1 MKQTNNAIKFL
12 MAQYRA
18 IFKNA
23 YLKGMATALVLTA
36 GLAATAG
43 NAQAATQEFDV
54 YTNSI
59 VKGWKSGAG
68 APLQISGKDIAVTTN
83 RFQVAVGESGLSTE
97 QAAAI
102 QEQLNAITSGSLIHI
117 SADKTLANKAV
128 FTTGETEGQIQT
140 DTFNAVNII
149 GKSNF
154 TTDSGGN
161 IVISG
166 APVTGELTIGKG
178 GQLAMNIKR
187 GKTKVDNGSGST
199 AQDPTGG
206 AVFAGFAASYEVGA
220 DATTY
225 ASPASVSVINSR
237 LTVADGY
244 YADDAVIAGYA
255 VHTKDGHASVT
266 GNVLTYTSNNVK
278 QAATSLYTADGGSNP
293 AIPSTMLA
301 GGYARTQGGSATAS
315 SNEIHLLGDRS
326 NAKTNITEK
335 NYFGGGYATYYGA
348 GTDYSGSSTKEEQ
361 SVIASNNIAE
371 LSDLTYNAG
380 TTGKELTI
388 FGGIAY
394 NQVGA
399 TYKDN
404 NKVGT
409 ATAIANQLT
418 LTDVDITTNQTD
430 TSVEIYGGKAS
441 NSTLSKQ
448 TSGTATVNASQ
459 NSVVIDARDRDG
471 AQINLASAT
480 GTGEKVIIGG
490 FAEQREQTSANVDLV
505 ANNNSV
511 TVQGNV
517 KINGATIYGARTDS
531 SVTATDKGATT
542 TALNNTV
549 SVTDGVVLTNTSLIA
564 AAVDATDNNSGN
576 GITHSGNTVIVD
588 SNALSIADGKTV
600 EIAGDILDVKGN
612 VWVKS
617 TGSSVVTFGGVK
629 NENDNKYYNGT
640 GTLTGTLYNQG
651 TVNVHNELDITN
663 GTIYALG
670 ENAKIVVDGSL
681 SAETDAEGNAET
693 PDPLTAGYATLKTSE
708 QQIKDYL
715 TSGSATNVSLPVEG
729 ENVDPTVISGSS
741 AGIVAVKSGAAI
753 DFGSTV
759 TLSNFN
765 FNNTETAGAINV
777 SSGDGDSAYFKADTV
792 NIAHVLASNAT
803 TEKDI
808 DQLSGFDAK
817 NVYIR
822 ANTLNLGSSTL
833 TSAQSAKIDFA
844 EARAR
849 DAINFDAMTTG
860 DNTGYIL
867 TSDVV
872 ADRKFFDQQI
882 VDKAEINT
890 TTLNSNGN
898 GTITG
903 DVTIGTTGVSSASGN
918 LSVAGGTWTS
928 NSNIAVV
935 NGGLS
940 VGAVEAN
947 GPNPTTD
954 KYVNNGNPASLTLTG
969 TLNISGANATVSVSG
984 AAGADATLD
993 LTGADVKW
1001 NAGTVTVSGS
1011 PIDAYRFN
1019 TEEAQDY
1026 YADNSLDRG
1035 VGYGKLFLNREDFNE
1050 FLNDKVQTPAQ
1061 TKLNIGDG
1069 GYVHVNGSV
1078 TGSYD
1083 FDKFGTTE
1091 AAGVVAFTG
1100 THSGILDIDGELN
1113 LVEAAEDADNTFDI
1127 GHGTIK
1133 ANIISINTEDKDRD
1147 ENPEAI
1153 TLAGGTLEVEQGFST
1168 NSSEF
1173 TIAGDDEHNAA
1184 LVLAAGLEHTGS
1196 LTMGGTSG
1204 LLTVGNNAKLTVQNG
1219 TWANDKIDLQV
1230 TSDNGQVIVGPYDD
1244 VLIKQAQDLSTEAN
1258 TVYVASLQADNF
1270 AGEGSGTVLSVGEQS
1285 SATFNTMQL
1294 ASDAVVNVDGYLK
1307 VEGRND
1313 INDRNDPA
1321 YVNAVDGVSST
1332 AGINFEQGATI
1343 NVDGVGSTFELG
1355 EKATQA
1361 LVTID
1366 STVTDA
1372 TKNKYV
1378 VDEVLSDANIDV
1390 SNFGELKINLSADQ
1404 TLTKADAA
1412 YLTTTLLGSNNYNG
1426 YLNVGAADL
1435 GISFTPD
1442 ANGNNTVAW
1451 DDIEDFANI
1460 TAGGTTSQDLKY
1472 ALVTGIA
1479 SANDRIQGH
1488 YGALQVTTGNTSAL
1502 QVVGPLS
1509 LHNAADFG
1517 GKFVFRGDYL
1527 NGTTTAAD
1535 IVFAQN
1541 ASLALENGGEIGSIT
1556 GYGSYDEDYGVN
1568 SVQISAE
1575 NGATTTVNGSI
1586 TKIDELVVD
1595 GDTTVTDSVAVNYL
1609 DLSASL
1615 NTTAENSSVHVNS
1628 ADISENAVLKTNSF
1642 TIGNANGLRDSIRGN
1657 NVNVLG
1663 AITTGDLTLNENA
1676 ELDLF
1681 GGVVTAK
1688 NLTASATSDISV
1700 GYDPLSTIVEDDPD
1714 TIYDDT
1720 KAYTGSLEITGQT
1733 KLNGAELYVDPE
1745 YGDHTAL
1752 VSLNKLSGWTN
1763 ASPRFEGGV
1772 LDGSVFV
1779 GRNSALGIGS
1789 DSLATLQSKIAR
1801 FQNGVSLEDPQAN
1814 PDGVGAVLY
1823 LGNSFT
1829 LGAGESL
1836 WLTAMTT
1843 EGVREYYNA
1852 NNGTLADISSTANLN
1867 VLADTVYLG
1876 ENTAIVVDAGVL
1888 ENSSAMITLAGTNG
1902 TASVIADGGDIYIDG
1917 NVRASTYQVFS
1928 GAQIKY
1934 IDGSDYAVTEDSEK
1948 NINVSTIND
1957 FLQGVVDEQGKV
1969 TLGVAHNGRAIMHGA
1984 SDPVYESLLA
1994 YVRGYNGPEVK
2005 QKATEETPVEQEVQE
2020 DPQTPPTNTVVD
2032 NGIQGVEDS
2041 RELYSYNDK
2050 GEKVYGQYS
2059 NYLLQETIATG
2070 DGSAAETVARLAV
2083 FGGAAQ
2089 AAISAGASTYDAV
2102 SGRMGVGAN
2111 GANITVADNTQG
2123 AALWLAPIYKS
2134 SDSDGFDAEGLDY
2147 GVDMD
2152 LYGVALGA
2160 DYTLSNGIRFGA
2172 MFNVGSGDV
2181 DGQGAGSAVSNDFDY
2196 YGFAVYGGY
2205 SMGALSVVADV
2216 SYTVADNDL
2225 EGNTSIDKV
2234 GASLDST
2241 NLSLG
2246 VTGQYQLDF
2255 NGTTVTPHAGLR
2267 FSRIDLDDYTVDGE
2281 DIIADYDAD
2290 SMNIFSIPVGV
2301 TFAKEFTGDAWT
2313 VKPSLDLTLTGNFG
2327 DDETD
2332 GTVHWAGVENL
2343 STNVSSEV
2351 IDNFTYGATLGVAA
2365 KTGNFSLGLGV
2376 NYTGSSNVDEF
2387 GVNANARFVF

>member
-23 YLKGMATALVLTA
+23 YFK
-36 GLAATAG
+36 GLAAAAVVTMGLAAG
-43 NAQAATQEFDV
+43 AAQAADNIEIYGFTGGIAKGNWGPQSLTAAYKELDNSNIANTLNILQSSQLANLTKPDAGGSWTNPEFTAV
-54 YTNSI
+54 L
-59 VKGWKSGAG
+59 SG
-68 APLQISGKDIAVTTN
+68 
-83 RFQVAVGESGLSTE
+83 GLTHY
-97 QAAAI
+97 
-102 QEQLNAITSGSLIHI
+102 SGSALKH
-117 SADKTLANKAV
+117 DPVNN
-128 FTTGETEGQIQT
+128 
-140 DTFNAVNII
+140 FNATSIKHINII
-149 GKSNF
+149 GQHNIDTENDALLSVV
-154 TTDSGGN
+154 DGSGR
-161 IVISG
+161 
-166 APVTGELTIGKG
+166 ELTIGAG
-178 GQLAMNIKR
+178 GVDLDIVRANYTV
-187 GKTKVDNGSGST
+187 GSATK
-199 AQDPTGG
+199 PTGG
-206 AVFAGFAASYEVGA
+206 AVFAGIAMNNGTKKM
-220 DATTY
+220 D
-225 ASPASVSVINSR
+225 
-237 LTVADGY
+237 LTVRNSTLNVTGQR
-244 YADDAVIAGYA
+244 YADHAVVAGYVA
-255 VHTKDGHASVT
+255 NSSGTATSI
-266 GNVLTYTSNNVK
+266 GNTLNYQSTNVK
-278 QAATSLYTADGGSNP
+278 QSNLSAADTYGANL
-293 AIPSTMLA
+293 LA
-301 GGYARTQGGSATAS
+301 GFAQGTHGAIADSNTMNLGTELDNDATVDISQKAF
-315 SNEIHLLGDRS
+315 
-326 NAKTNITEK
+326 
-335 NYFGGGYATYYGA
+335 FGGGYAKTLDNDKVTNA
-348 GTDYSGSSTKEEQ
+348 TGTAS
-361 SVIASNNIAE
+361 ASNNTVEMSNFVYDTNNRVAE
-371 LSDLTYNAG
+371 TGTFKYTINAH
-380 TTGKELTI
+380 I
-388 FGGIAY
+388 FGGFADNWGSSDKPNKTTSSNASNNSLTISNATINTAEGY
-394 NQVGA
+394 TTSDGVANFYIRGGLASSDSSGDGTSVKVTAANNTLTINGDITREGYSTNISLLKAGDNIVAGDARQNVAANANVTASASNNKLTVETIKMEGGALIGGRANVGA
-399 TYKDN
+399 
-404 NKVGT
+404 
-409 ATAIANQLT
+409 A
-418 LTDVDITTNQTD
+418 
-430 TSVEIYGGKAS
+430 
-441 NSTLSKQ
+441 
-448 TSGTATVNASQ
+448 
-459 NSVVIDARDRDG
+459 
-471 AQINLASAT
+471 AT
-480 GTGEKVIIGG
+480 GDGHKDTAEATNNVITVTG
-490 FAEQREQTSANVDLV
+490 D
-505 ANNNSV
+505 
-511 TVQGNV
+511 
-517 KINGATIYGARTDS
+517 TIL
-531 SVTATDKGATT
+531 K
-542 TALNNTV
+542 
-549 SVTDGVVLTNTSLIA
+549 NTSINA
-564 AAVDATDNNSGN
+564 AYVKGSN
-576 GITHSGNTVIVD
+576 IVHSGNIASLD
-588 SNALSIADGKTV
+588 SNVLAIAEGKKIT
-600 EIAGDILDVKGN
+600 ITGDSTDIKGN
-612 VWVKS
+612 VWVKD
-617 TGSSVVTFGGVK
+617 TASSEVVFGGVI
-629 NENDNKYYNGT
+629 NSENKYYNGT

-670 ENAKIVVDGSL
+670 ENAKIVVDGSK
-681 SAETDAEGNAET
+681 SAETDSTGKPEIQK
-693 PDPLTAGYATLKTSE
+693 PLTAGFATLKTSE

-715 TSGSATNVSLPVEG
+715 TSGSATNVSLPVED
-729 ENVDPTVISGSS
+729 ESLDPTVISGSS
-741 AGIVAVKSGAAI
+741 AGIVKVTSGAAI

-765 FNNTETAGAINV
+765 FANTDTAGAIV
-777 SSGDGDSAYFKADTV
+777 VDSTVGLADTSGAYFKADTV
-792 NIAHVLASNAT
+792 NVAHALASNAT

-860 DNTGYIL
+860 DNNGYIL
-867 TSDVV
+867 TSEVI
-872 ADRKFFDQQI
+872 AERKFFDQQI

-903 DVTIGTTGVSSASGN
+903 DVTIGTEGVGGVGGAAGN
-918 LSVAGGTWTS
+918 LRIEGGAWTS

-935 NGGLS
+935 SGGLS
-940 VGAVEAN
+940 VGAEPAN
-947 GPNPTTD
+947 GPNATTG

-969 TLNISGANATVSVSG
+969 TLNINGANASVSVTGQS
-984 AAGADATLD
+984 GADATLD
-993 LTGADVKW
+993 LTGANVKW

-1011 PIDAYRFN
+1011 PIGADKFN

-1026 YADNSLDRG
+1026 YADNSLERQ
-1035 VGYGKLFLNREDFNE
+1035 VGYGKLLLNREDFNE
-1050 FLNDKVQTPAQ
+1050 FLNDKVETPAQ
-1061 TKLNIGDG
+1061 TKLNIADG

-1078 TGSYD
+1078 TGSYN
-1083 FDKFGTTE
+1083 FDKFGTKPSD
-1091 AAGVVAFTG
+1091 GVVAFTG
-1100 THSGILDIDGELN
+1100 TSSGILDIDGELN
-1113 LVEAAEDADNTFDI
+1113 LVEAADNADNTFNI
-1127 GHGTIK
+1127 GAGTIR

-1173 TIAGDDEHNAA
+1173 TIAGTDEHNAK

-1204 LLTVGNNAKLTVQNG
+1204 LLTVGNNAKLTVENG

-1230 TSDNGQVIVGPYDD
+1230 IGDNVQGEAVVVGSDDG
-1244 VLIKQAQDLSTEAN
+1244 VLIKQAQDLSTDEN

-1270 AGEGSGTVLSVGEQS
+1270 AGEGSGTVLSVGKQS

-1321 YVNAVDGVSST
+1321 YVNAVNGVSST

-1343 NVDGVGSTFELG
+1343 IVNGVGSTFELG

-1372 TKNKYV
+1372 NKNKYV
-1378 VDEVLSDANIDV
+1378 VDEVLSDAKINV

-1435 GISFTPD
+1435 GITFTPD
-1442 ANGNNTVAW
+1442 ANGNDTVAW

-1527 NGTTTAAD
+1527 NGTTPAAD

-1595 GDTTVTDSVAVNYL
+1595 GNTTVTDSIAVNFL
-1609 DLSASL
+1609 DLAASL
-1615 NTTAENSSVHVNS
+1615 NTTAENGSVHVND
-1628 ADISENAVLKTNSF
+1628 AAIAEGATLTTNAF
-1642 TIGNANGLRDSIRGN
+1642 TIGNANGHRSNDDNLVHVMGS
-1657 NVNVLG
+1657 
-1663 AITTGDLTLNENA
+1663 ITTGDLTLNENA

-1733 KLNGAELYVDPE
+1733 KLNGAELYVDPV
-1745 YGDHTAL
+1745 YGDRTAL
-1752 VSLNKLSGWTN
+1752 VSLNKLSGWTS

-1836 WLTAMTT
+1836 WLTALTS

-1902 TASVIADGGDIYIDG
+1902 NASVIADGGDIYIDG

-1928 GAQIKY
+1928 GAKIKY

-2005 QKATEETPVEQEVQE
+2005 QEATEENPAEQKVQA

-2134 SDSDGFDAEGLDY
+2134 SDSDGFDAEGVDY

-2172 MFNVGSGDV
+2172 MFNVGSGEV

-2216 SYTVADNDL
+2216 TYTVADNDL

-2241 NLSLG
+2241 NLSVG

-2267 FSRIDLDDYTVDGE
+2267 FSRIDLDDYTIDGE
-2281 DIIADYDAD
+2281 DVIADYDAD

-2351 IDNFTYGATLGVAA
+2351 LDNFTYGATLGVAA

>member
-23 YLKGMATALVLTA
+23 YFK
-36 GLAATAG
+36 GLAAAAVVTMGLAAG
-43 NAQAATQEFDV
+43 AAQAADNVEIYGFTGGIAKGNWGPQSLTAAYKELDNGNIANTLNILQSSQLANLTNPSQGGSWTQPEFTAV
-54 YTNSI
+54 L
-59 VKGWKSGAG
+59 SG
-68 APLQISGKDIAVTTN
+68 
-83 RFQVAVGESGLSTE
+83 GLTHY
-97 QAAAI
+97 
-102 QEQLNAITSGSLIHI
+102 SGSALKHDPANNFQATSIKHI
-117 SADKTLANKAV
+117 
-128 FTTGETEGQIQT
+128 
-140 DTFNAVNII
+140 NII
-149 GKSNF
+149 GQHNIDTENDALLSVV
-154 TTDSGGN
+154 DGSGR
-161 IVISG
+161 
-166 APVTGELTIGKG
+166 ELTIGAG
-178 GQLAMNIKR
+178 GVDLDIVRANYTV
-187 GKTKVDNGSGST
+187 GKKTT
-199 AQDPTGG
+199 PTGG
-206 AVFAGFAASYEVGA
+206 AVFAGIAMNDGTKQMDLTVRNSTLNVTGQRYADHAVVAGYVANSSGTATSIGNTLNYQSTQVKQSSLSPIDTYGANLLAGFAQGTHGA
-220 DATTY
+220 IADSNTMNLGTELKNDATVDI
-225 ASPASVSVINSR
+225 SQKVF
-237 LTVADGY
+237 
-244 YADDAVIAGYA
+244 
-255 VHTKDGHASVT
+255 
-266 GNVLTYTSNNVK
+266 
-278 QAATSLYTADGGSNP
+278 
-293 AIPSTMLA
+293 
-301 GGYARTQGGSATAS
+301 
-315 SNEIHLLGDRS
+315 
-326 NAKTNITEK
+326 
-335 NYFGGGYATYYGA
+335 FGGGYAKTQA
-348 GTDYSGSSTKEEQ
+348 NDVVTNATGTAS
-361 SVIASNNIAE
+361 ASNNIVNMSNFVYNTQNR
-371 LSDLTYNAG
+371 LQSTTYDANIH
-380 TTGKELTI
+380 I
-388 FGGIAY
+388 FGGFADNWANANKLSKTTNSTASNNNLTIS
-394 NQVGA
+394 NA
-399 TYKDN
+399 TIKTAADGVEADKLLIRGGLASSRSSGDGNSVKVTASNNTLTINGDITRDGYSTNLSLLNVKDTVVAGDARQLESAN
-404 NKVGT
+404 ANVT
-409 ATAIANQLT
+409 ATASNNKLT
-418 LTDVDITTNQTD
+418 ID
-430 TSVEIYGGKAS
+430 TIKMEGSE
-441 NSTLSKQ
+441 L
-448 TSGTATVNASQ
+448 
-459 NSVVIDARDRDG
+459 
-471 AQINLASAT
+471 
-480 GTGEKVIIGG
+480 IGG
-490 FAEQREQTSANVDLV
+490 RA
-505 ANNNSV
+505 
-511 TVQGNV
+511 
-517 KINGATIYGARTDS
+517 
-531 SVTATDKGATT
+531 
-542 TALNNTV
+542 
-549 SVTDGVVLTNTSLIA
+549 VVLKKVTGDGHEDTAEATNNVITVTGDTILKNTSINAARIA
-564 AAVDATDNNSGN
+564 GSNV
-576 GITHSGNTVIVD
+576 IHSGNIASLD
-588 SNALSIADGKTV
+588 SNVLAIAEGKT
-600 EIAGDILDVKGN
+600 ITITGDSTDIKGS
-612 VWVKS
+612 VWVKD
-617 TGSSVVTFGGVK
+617 TPSSEVVFGGVIK
-629 NENDNKYYNGT
+629 GDNDASRKYYNGT

-670 ENAKIVVDGSL
+670 DNAKIVVDGSK
-681 SAETDAEGNAET
+681 SAETDAKGDAKT

-715 TSGSATNVSLPVEG
+715 TSGSATNVSLPVED
-729 ENVDPTVISGSS
+729 ESLDPTVISGSS
-741 AGIVAVKSGAAI
+741 AGIVKVTSGAAI

-777 SSGDGDSAYFKADTV
+777 SASNNDSAYFKADTV
-792 NIAHVLASNAT
+792 NVAHALAPNAT

-808 DQLSGFDAK
+808 DQLSDFDAK

-833 TSAQSAKIDFA
+833 TSAQSAKIKFA
-844 EARAR
+844 DARAR

-860 DNTGYIL
+860 DNNGYIL
-867 TSDVV
+867 TSKVV

-903 DVTIGTTGVSSASGN
+903 DVTIGTTGDDAASGS
-918 LSVAGGTWTS
+918 LIVSGGAWTS
-928 NSNIAVV
+928 NSNIKIV
-935 NGGLS
+935 NGDLT
-940 VGAVEAN
+940 VGAVAAKDN
-947 GPNPTTD
+947 DTTG
-954 KYVNNGNPASLTLTG
+954 KFTNNGNPASLTLTG
-969 TLNISGANATVSVSG
+969 TLNINGANASVSVTGQS
-984 AAGADATLD
+984 GADATLD

-1011 PIDAYRFN
+1011 PIGADNFN
-1019 TEEAQDY
+1019 TEEAKDY
-1026 YADNSLDRG
+1026 YADNSLDG
-1035 VGYGKLFLNREDFNE
+1035 HVGYGKLLLNREDFNE
-1050 FLNDKVQTPAQ
+1050 FLNDTPAQ
-1061 TKLNIGDG
+1061 TKLNIEDG

-1083 FDKFGTTE
+1083 FDKFGTDKD
-1091 AAGVVAFTG
+1091 AGVVAFTG
-1100 THSGILDIDGELN
+1100 TSSGILDIDGELN
-1113 LVEAAEDADNTFDI
+1113 LVEAADNADNTFDI
-1127 GHGTIK
+1127 GAGTIK

-1173 TIAGDDEHNAA
+1173 TIAGDDDHDAA

-1196 LTMGGTSG
+1196 LTIGGTSGG
-1204 LLTVGNNAKLTVQNG
+1204 LLTVGNKAHLTVENG

-1230 TSDNGQVIVGPYDD
+1230 TGDNDQGAAVVVGSYDG
-1244 VLIKQAQDLSTEAN
+1244 VLIKQAQDLSTDEN

-1270 AGEGSGTVLSVGEQS
+1270 AGEGSGTVLSVGKQS

-1294 ASDAVVNVDGYLK
+1294 AGDAVVNVYGYLK

-1343 NVDGVGSTFELG
+1343 KVDGVGSTFELG

-1372 TKNKYV
+1372 NKNKYV
-1378 VDEVLSDANIDV
+1378 VDEVLSDANINV

-1435 GISFTPD
+1435 GITFTPD
-1442 ANGNNTVAW
+1442 ANGNDTVAW

-1556 GYGSYDEDYGVN
+1556 GYGSYDKDYGVN

-1836 WLTAMTT
+1836 WLTALTS

-1902 TASVIADGGDIYIDG
+1902 NASVIADGGDIYIDG

-1928 GAQIKY
+1928 GAKIKY

-2005 QKATEETPVEQEVQE
+2005 QEVTEEQPDEPKVKT
-2020 DPQTPPTNTVVD
+2020 DLQTPPTNTVVD

-2181 DGQGAGSAVSNDFDY
+2181 DGQGAGSAVSN
-2196 YGFAVYGGY
+2196 GGRQTPKKK
-2205 SMGALSVVADV
+2205 LKNLRCVC
-2216 SYTVADNDL
+2216 
-2225 EGNTSIDKV
+2225 
-2234 GASLDST
+2234 ST
-2241 NLSLG
+2241 
-2246 VTGQYQLDF
+2246 
-2255 NGTTVTPHAGLR
+2255 
-2267 FSRIDLDDYTVDGE
+2267 
-2281 DIIADYDAD
+2281 
-2290 SMNIFSIPVGV
+2290 
-2301 TFAKEFTGDAWT
+2301 
-2313 VKPSLDLTLTGNFG
+2313 TL
-2327 DDETD
+2327 
-2332 GTVHWAGVENL
+2332 
-2343 STNVSSEV
+2343 
-2351 IDNFTYGATLGVAA
+2351 
-2365 KTGNFSLGLGV
+2365 
-2376 NYTGSSNVDEF
+2376 
-2387 GVNANARFVF
+2387 